1 MSQIKAYM
9 AELNEKFRKQM
20 SEKQVLEDQASKTK
34 KKINTARTL
43 ISSLTDERDRWAKF
57 ASEIGEQKRRLVGN
71 CSLATAFI
79 SYCGPFNA
87 EFRVLLQNEYFIG
100 DMKKKGVPVTPTLE
114 LTSFLVDDATV
125 GEWNIQG
132 LPKDDLSIQNGIMV
146 TNSSRFPLLIDPQG
160 QGQNWIQNKFAESID
175 P

>member
-1 MSQIKAYM
+1 M
-9 AELNEKFRKQM
+9 
-20 SEKQVLEDQASKTK
+20 
-34 KKINTARTL
+34 

-57 ASEIGEQKRRLVGN
+57 ASEIGEAKRRLVGN

-79 SYCGPFNA
+79 SYCGPFNS

-132 LPKDDLSIQNGIMV
+132 LPKDDLSVQNGIMV
-146 TNSSRFPLLIDPQG
+146 TNSSRYPLLIDP
-160 QGQNWIQNKFAESID
+160 
-175 P
+175 